1 MISDAEKL
9 MEMLADYKT
18 ALKHNTSNNEDAKSD
33 DYFEATASDFH
44 NYSKE
49 VAEYIDALSIPFDVR
64 VKDRAFVMALE
75 LHQSKKDNGCY
86 TFKGQ
91 DREYYER
98 VRNSINEQIAQTQD
112 TLEAAKLIEDFG
124 RYLNEATEFFKIAEA
139 VEMLRQGDIWGK
151 EMKSAGSSK
160 KRVADTGG
168 TQMNEA
174 LEAYG
179 DKRELEAK
187 AEVVINIIASG
198 KLTLEEIAEI
208 SGFSLEK
215 VEELAGRNMDVQS

>member
-1 MISDAEKL
+1 MSDAEKL

-64 VKDRAFVMALE
+64 VKDRAFAMALE
-75 LHQSKKDNGCY
+75 LNQSKKDNGCY

-98 VRNSINEQIAQTQD
+98 VRNRVNEQIAQTQD

-139 VEMLRQGDIWGK
+139 VEMLRQGHIWGK

-168 TQMNEA
+168 TQ
-174 LEAYG
+174 
-179 DKRELEAK
+179 
-187 AEVVINIIASG
+187 
-198 KLTLEEIAEI
+198 
-208 SGFSLEK
+208 
-215 VEELAGRNMDVQS
+215 